1 MSLTGA
7 LHIGRSALI
16 ASQIGVQVTGNNIA
30 NVSTPGYSRG
40 VARLTG
46 IAGQGDGRLS
56 VGRGV
61 QVSDVQRQIDMA
73 LQGRIWAGVS
83 SEAASGQVFSTLS
96 QLETILGELGEN
108 DLSSEMSAFF
118 SSWSEAANGRRS
130 PALVIQQGVRLADFV
145 RSRRDD
151 LSRLRSQSDRQLGA
165 AVERADQLL
174 TQVADLNRRIA
185 DAEVGGV
192 VAGALRD
199 QRDQLVTELAQF
211 ADVSTIERGGQ
222 LDVLIGSA
230 PVVLG
235 ATSRGLMIRRETVGD
250 ETRVLVAS
258 RADGQVLDV
267 REGQIGAL
275 LSGRDRAIDRTIA
288 DLDRLAASLIFEV
301 NRLHS
306 TGANASRLS
315 SASGTLGIPSAD
327 RTRAINDPANT
338 AFASLPFRAV
348 NGGFTV
354 DVRDKA
360 TGAVTTVRIEVDL
373 DGLNNAQQPGTGD
386 DTTPEQIRA
395 ALDAIPGLSAT
406 FAPDGSLRVDADSG
420 LDFSFRDDSS
430 GVLAV
435 LGVNA
440 YFTGTS
446 ASDMGVRGELK
457 ADPGLLMLGRFDG
470 TALIENGTALA
481 IVGLQDRRL
490 ASLNDRTIKGAWND
504 AAQLVGSEAAGA
516 RSAALAATVVRE
528 SLDAQ
533 RAAVS
538 GVNLDEEAINLL
550 SFQRQY
556 QGAARLIST
565 ADEMFQTLIGLV

>member
-1 MSLTGA
+1 MSLTGT
-7 LHIGRSALI
+7 LHIGRSALV

-30 NVSTPGYSRG
+30 NVSTPGYSRH
-40 VARLTG
+40 VARLSAL
-46 IAGQGDGRLS
+46 AGQGDGRLY

-61 QVSDVQRQIDMA
+61 QVSDVQRQVDMA

-108 DLSSEMSAFF
+108 DLSSELGAFF

-145 RSRRDD
+145 KGRRDE
-151 LSRLRSQSDRQLGA
+151 LTRLRSQSDRQLGA

-174 TQVADLNRRIA
+174 TQVADLNRRIS

-199 QRDQLVTELAQF
+199 QRDQLITELAQY

-222 LDVLIGSA
+222 LDVLIGST

-235 ATSRGLMIRRETVGD
+235 ATSRGLMVRRETVGS
-250 ETRVLVAS
+250 EVRVQVAS
-258 RADGQVLDV
+258 RTDGQVLDV
-267 REGQIGAL
+267 REGQLGAL
-275 LSGRDRAIDRTIA
+275 LSGRDQAIDRTIA
-288 DLDRLAASLIFEV
+288 DLDRLAANLIFEV
-301 NRLHS
+301 NRIHS
-306 TGANASRLS
+306 TGANASRLT
-315 SASGTLGIPSAD
+315 SASGTLAIPAGD
-327 RTRAINDPANT
+327 RARAINDPGNA

-348 NGGFTV
+348 NGGFAV
-354 DVRDKA
+354 DVRDKN
-360 TGAVTTVRIEVDL
+360 TGAITTVRIEVDL
-373 DGLNNAQQPGTGD
+373 DGLTNAHLPGTGD

-395 ALDAIPGLSAT
+395 ALDAIPGLTAT
-406 FAPDGSLRVDADSG
+406 FSADGRLQVNADSG

-446 ASDMGVRGELK
+446 AGDIGVRDGLK
-457 ADPGLLMLGRFDG
+457 TDPGLLMLGRFDG
-470 TALIENGTALA
+470 TTLVENGTSLA
-481 IVGLQDRRL
+481 IVALQDKRL
-490 ASLNDRTIKGAWND
+490 AGLNDRTLGAMWND
-504 AAQLVGSEAAGA
+504 TAQLVGSETAGA
-516 RSAALAATVVRE
+516 RSATIAATVVRE

-565 ADEMFQTLIGLV
+565 ADQMFQTLISLV